1 MGEPLLPSELCRV
14 SFGTIA
20 RRVGV
25 EQAAKRQL
33 LGSIEAFQGALN
45 RTSDLSI
52 DFGVKGGELD
62 KKDRAPAN
70 LLSSGA
76 FHRASAGLGDCAEKV
91 VEDAERL
98 AKLTPLEKPLEKRG
112 ATEFGTAEGKACPL
126 HGAWR
131 LLFTTAADATF
142 TKNSSRGAAR
152 APLPEFGETREME
165 DGFGS
170 LLTDKPKRS
179 PSGLR
184 KRQVCNVVDAVAGT
198 VTNCI
203 DFTAPAVECLR
214 VRLMAEA
221 ETPQRLGLVFSGFVR
236 ARLAKFF
243 GIPLGKRRLTLTFP
257 VPGPL
262 LTRVITFFTRRAPPK
277 PFFELLYLDDNLRV
291 HKTGQG
297 NVFVQE
303 KTTLPPYL

>member
-1 MGEPLLPSELCRV
+1 MRHRRRFGVLLGFASLCYPLSFAGFPLGRSQVRPQCCLAASLSER
-14 SFGTIA
+14 
-20 RRVGV
+20 
-25 EQAAKRQL
+25 EAAKRQL

-98 AKLTPLEKPLEKRG
+98 AKLTPLEKPLEK
-112 ATEFGTAEGKACPL
+112 FGTAEGKACPL

-152 APLPEFGETREME
+152 
-165 DGFGS
+165 
-170 LLTDKPKRS
+170 
-179 PSGLR
+179 
-184 KRQVCNVVDAVAGT
+184 VCNVVDAVAGT

-203 DFTAPAVECLR
+203 DFTDDSKAPAVECLR

-221 ETPQRLGLVFSGFVR
+221 ETPQRLGLVFRFVR